1 MMLMSGPGLAEIA
14 LWAAWLFIWIVA
26 ARGAARPDWRESRLQ
41 RLSHGL
47 PLAAAVVL
55 LSADPAR
62 FGRLSARF
70 LPESAAVAWVG
81 VLVTA
86 AGLGFAVWARAVL
99 GRNWSAEVQ
108 LKEGHRLIRVGPY
121 ALARHPIYTG
131 MLGGFL
137 GAAVAL
143 GEIRGLL
150 ALAVAFAAFLFKS
163 RREEAALATRFDAE
177 YARYRREVKALIPYV
192 I

>member
-1 MMLMSGPGLAEIA
+1 MMLMSGPGRAELA
-14 LWAAWLFIWIVA
+14 LWTAWLVIWTVA
-26 ARGAARPDWRESRLQ
+26 ARGAARPEWRESRLQ

-47 PLAAAVVL
+47 PLAAAFIL

-62 FGRLSARF
+62 FGRLSARW
-70 LPESAAVAWVG
+70 LPESAVVAWIG